1 MSDSPQ
7 VNVSTLSHVITI
19 IEVCSKRG
27 AFEASE
33 LELVGKT
40 YNVIKAFVKAVEAQE
55 ELKKVEAGMP
65 TVEETKNQ
73 IVNNNNNRHVL

>member
-7 VNVSTLSHVITI
+7 VNVSTLSNVITI

-40 YNVIKAFVKAVEAQE
+40 YNVIKAFVKAVEAQD
-55 ELKKVEAGMP
+55 ELKKVEAGLP

-73 IVNNNNNRHVL
+73 IVNNETKRHVL

>member
-7 VNVSTLSHVITI
+7 VNVSTLSNVITI

-40 YNVIKAFVKAVEAQE
+40 YNVIKAFVKAVEVQD
-55 ELKKVEAGMP
+55 ELKKVEAVLP

-73 IVNNNNNRHVL
+73 IVNNNNRHVL

>member
-7 VNVSTLSHVITI
+7 VNVSTLSNVITI

-40 YNVIKAFVKAVEAQE
+40 YNVIKAFVKAVEAQD
-55 ELKKVEAGMP
+55 ELKKVEAGLP
-65 TVEETKNQ
+65 TVEENKNQ
-73 IVNNNNNRHVL
+73 IVNNTKRHVL